1 MVNIKKKNS
10 NKVDYITIGI
20 FSAVILF
27 IALIM
32 FFNNYYVNNYMNI
45 IQTNIEQRL
54 IADCRVLKSYVT
66 AEQLESYQVIEDMN
80 RADYKEL
87 LSKLQKYTSD
97 NDLEFAY
104 FIRRVG
110 TKVQYIVDSD
120 PNPDERLGL
129 DYFEDAYWLM
139 DEAYSKKEPVVD
151 LIGHYDEKWE
161 GLLSAYAPI
170 FNDSGEIVALVGVD
184 IRDEEIVSRR
194 KISEALTY
202 VSATSVL
209 ALGITG
215 IMFVTRYRKKA
226 RIASE
231 SSIAK
236 SQFLSRMS
244 HEIRTPMNAIIGFC
258 RMAKKTED
266 TVKRVQYLDS
276 ISTSSDYLLELINAI
291 LDISKIEA
299 GKMTLDLQKVSLNK
313 SIREVEAILVS
324 QLMKKSH
331 NLEISIA
338 TDIPE
343 YVYCDKTRLTQ
354 VIVNLTANAIKF
366 TPDEGKIEIK
376 VSVIEKKD
384 KTCNLEFI
392 VKDNGIG
399 IEPETIKK
407 LFEPFEQGDGSIT
420 RKYGGTGLGLTIS
433 KHFIEMMQGSISISS
448 KVGEGSAFRFNVH
461 LDIVEP
467 KDYPTK
473 EENST
478 EIKLDCTGMN
488 FLIAED
494 SEVNQI
500 IAKDVFEGFNA
511 NLEFVNDGAECVE
524 KFNSN
529 PEKYDIIFMDIQ
541 MPNMD
546 GLEATKKIR
555 ASDIEYA
562 KKIPIIAMTAN
573 VFQEDINNTIN
584 AGMNEHIGKPLDI
597 NVIASVIKEIIKDK

>member
-1 MVNIKKKNS
+1 MMNIKKKLS
-10 NKVDYITIGI
+10 NKIDYITIGI
-20 FSAVILF
+20 FSAVILL

-66 AEQLESYQVIEDMN
+66 AEQLESYQVVEDME
-80 RADYKEL
+80 RTDYKEL
-87 LSKLQKYTSD
+87 LTKLQKYTSD

-139 DEAYSKKEPVVD
+139 DEAYNKKAPVVD

-184 IRDEEIVSRR
+184 IRDEEIVNRR
-194 KISEALTY
+194 EISQILTY

-209 ALGITG
+209 SLGVIG
-215 IMFVTRYRKKA
+215 ILFVIRYRKKA

-258 RMAKKTED
+258 RMAKKAED
-266 TVKRVQYLDS
+266 EVKRVQYLDS

-313 SIREVEAILVS
+313 SIIEVEAILVS
-324 QLMKKSH
+324 QLMKKNH
-331 NLEISIA
+331 NLEINIA
-338 TDIPE
+338 SDIPE

-354 VIVNLTANAIKF
+354 IIVNLTANSIKF
-366 TPDEGKIEIK
+366 TPEGGKIEIK
-376 VSVIEKKD
+376 VAVIEKTD
-384 KTCNLEFI
+384 KTCNLEII
-392 VKDNGIG
+392 VQDNGIG
-399 IEPETIKK
+399 IEPENIKK

-433 KHFIEMMQGSISISS
+433 KHFIEMMQGSISIAS
-448 KVGEGSAFRFNVH
+448 KVGSGSAFRFNII
-461 LDIVEP
+461 LDIVQAN
-467 KDYPTK
+467 DYPIK
-473 EENST
+473 EEKPT
-478 EIKLDCTGMN
+478 EAMIDCTKMT
-488 FLIAED
+488 FLVAED
-494 SEVNQI
+494 SEVNRI
-500 IAKDVFEGFNA
+500 IAKDIFESFHA
-511 NLEFVNDGAECVE
+511 DIEFVNDGIQCVE
-524 KFNSN
+524 KFTAN
-529 PEKYDIIFMDIQ
+529 PEKYNIIFMDIQ

-555 ASDIEYA
+555 ASGIKRA
-562 KKIPIIAMTAN
+562 KEIPIIAMTAN

-584 AGMNEHIGKPLDI
+584 AGMNEHIGKPLDVNI
-597 NVIASVIKEIIKDK
+597 IASVIKEVTKDK